1 MPMSKTRVNTLLYAS
16 LALLY
21 SIAIATVIITAH
33 GDATLL
39 RTMTQENGFFES
51 MSVIVLLSITTYGCI
66 ALYRYSKQF
75 SVAALVVIALMSL
88 LTFIAAMEEMSWG
101 QHLLHFQSS
110 DFFLQNNQQHE
121 TNLHNLVDANLFSS
135 ILYSMVYTVFVFI
148 PLLYKIRLHRYA
160 LFTKLSWLDLNPH
173 TILVVLFASS
183 FQLYF
188 YDDIGVIVDMFTLLS
203 GLALFGYYLYVTP
216 LSRYVLLHYI
226 IVLGTTAICMA
237 YHNIFDFF
245 NMQYE
250 IREMFVMVAALL
262 LFREAIER
270 YRSHLSQGNVY

>member
-51 MSVIVLLSITTYGCI
+51 MSVVVLLSITTYGCI
-66 ALYRYSKQF
+66 ALYRYNKQF
-75 SVAALVVIALMSL
+75 SVAALAVIALMSL
-88 LTFIAAMEEMSWG
+88 LTFIAGMEEMSWG

-110 DFFLQNNQQHE
+110 DFFLQHNQQHE

-148 PLLYKIRLHRYA
+148 PLLYKIGLHRYA

-183 FQLYF
+183 FQIYF

-226 IVLGTTAICMA
+226 VVLGTTAICMVH
-237 YHNIFDFF
+237 HNIFDFF

>member
-51 MSVIVLLSITTYGCI
+51 MSVVVLLSITIYGCI
-66 ALYRYSKQF
+66 ALYRYNKQF
-75 SVAALVVIALMSL
+75 SVAALAAIALMSL

-110 DFFLQNNQQHE
+110 DFFLQHNQQHE

-183 FQLYF
+183 FQIYF

-226 IVLGTTAICMA
+226 VVLSTTAICMV
-237 YHNIFDFF
+237 HHHIFDFF

-250 IREMFVMVAALL
+250 IREMFVMVATLL